1 MKRTQLAVKNAN
13 WVLFCLKIINLSKI
27 LTLFQYF
34 YPTCKYLY
42 IHKLQKSQTMT
53 SKCINSVIKF
63 NELYN
68 KENKILK
75 KY

>member
-1 MKRTQLAVKNAN
+1 MQI
-13 WVLFCLKIINLSKI
+13 F
-27 LTLFQYF
+27 
-34 YPTCKYLY
+34 
-42 IHKLQKSQTMT
+42 IHAETIKSQTMT